1 MSLTLSRPSFSA
13 APSFAILETC
23 RVVLDFAPPQIENP
37 NIP

>member
-13 APSFAILETC
+13 APSFTILETC
-23 RVVLDFAPPQIENP
+23 RVFAPERTENP